1 MQNTSLLCL
10 ASRKPVAVGER
21 CVVLPLVQRASIRA
35 RELEL
40 NGVSVISHGIA
51 TSDNRTNCF
60 WTPFSGFLDAVHL
73 GDCQFSL
80 GTDEVTHIRALHFVN
95 ELRRLSPSTLAGP
108 NEQHEPAFNL
118 KRLLMSK
125 YPDVDE
131 ALDAVAVGRDAE
143 VDLTALHASLQ
154 QVWSNV
160 VEATNRFRVFAL
172 RTIGEMR
179 PVQLTVLRYDIYHSL
194 VAMTASR
201 LASHADGLRERR
213 DRLVE
218 TSVGN
223 RPHIKGHLESW
234 SSARL
239 EWEEYCANF
248 HDSLIPFPSEH
259 LELELAHQKVRTL
272 AGRGVTEFLARVENA
287 LHAHMAIAGLDMTGT
302 VLNPMTR
309 GNADASTRF
318 RTLLTQ

>member
-179 PVQLTVLRYDIYHSL
+179 PVQLTVLR
-194 VAMTASR
+194 
-201 LASHADGLRERR
+201 ERR